1 MSSEGQVA
9 VEVVYAE
16 PARQWLF
23 RVTLAR
29 GACVADALDASGI
42 RDRVGGLVID
52 PQRLGIHGRK
62 VSMEQVLEEGD
73 RVEIYRPL
81 LADPKEVRRDRAQ
94 QQARPNR
101 PVSPR
106 KP

>member
-1 MSSEGQVA
+1 MSAADQVS

-16 PARQWLF
+16 PARQWLCK
-23 RVTLAR
+23 VTLAR

-42 RDRVGGLVID
+42 RERVEGLVID
-52 PQRLGIHGRK
+52 PQRLGIHGRR
-62 VSMEQVLEEGD
+62 VSMEQLLEEGD

-81 LADPKEVRRDRAQ
+81 LADPKEVRRARAKLQ
-94 QQARPNR
+94 EISPQG
-101 PVSPR
+101 SPR